1 MSAGGGAHGGAP
13 VDAAAI
19 RVNMPNN
26 TGTVYVI
33 RACGTLNVGDGV
45 AKSEAS
51 TPPDCPHV
59 HFEVEVSHN
68 EGEVHVL
75 ANVGA
80 INIGGATTAACMSN
94 NVAYVVGAPP
104 HEQA

>member
-1 MSAGGGAHGGAP
+1 MVLAGGCQGFRGS
-13 VDAAAI
+13 I
-19 RVNMPNN
+19 
-26 TGTVYVI
+26 
-33 RACGTLNVGDGV
+33 

-59 HFEVEVSHN
+59 NFEVEVSHN

-75 ANVGA
+75 ATVGA
-80 INIGGATTAACMSN
+80 INLGGATTAACMSN